1 MILFD
6 LNHYFIGQWYRQNFE
21 NGQQILTVVISHQVL
36 SSNYRHLGD
45 INGPFQGMTNL
56 TLGIQLTKKFKSCT
70 YMCIL
75 YMPFTYVQPHLL
87 LVIGLLLFG
96 PSFLNTG
103 PFDKNM
109 DSSSSFTLLQTSTG
123 TFISI

>member
-1 MILFD
+1 MMTMTMQFMVAKMICVNAHFTMSLLPKN
-6 LNHYFIGQWYRQNFE
+6 LNPY
-21 NGQQILTVVISHQVL
+21 V
-36 SSNYRHLGD
+36 
-45 INGPFQGMTNL
+45 
-56 TLGIQLTKKFKSCT
+56 
-70 YMCIL
+70 CIL
-75 YMPFTYVQPHLL
+75 YMPFIYVQPHLL